1 MAEVSIDKSARE
13 ITIPSDIHELS
24 AYLFAGCSELERV
37 ILPFSL
43 KDFPEGLFQGCS
55 KLKEIPFRAGIT
67 ELPKKVFEGC
77 SSLKSIVIPET
88 VNAIRCRAL
97 ADCTSLETV
106 VLPAKMYA
114 CADDAFDGCTNI
126 KHIRID
132 ENNKLF
138 YINEENG
145 CLYERNV
152 DSEDILKIKIGHFE
166 KSEPGFFK
174 ENVDEEAEPFFT
186 DENIFEEDDTFYSI
200 IEADE
205 KIELDEK
212 IDSEEKVEESKNMA
226 EDEVDEMLADIMGEE
241 KQRNSVISE
250 EVGVSEQESAVLSE
264 MMDVMSDAS
273 KTSNSYVPDDTIAEL
288 AEAHAQ
294 AEKANKYAPKN
305 LNPDELDSRTK
316 RIVESVKKYQIIRN
330 EPTEA
335 SPEDFDLFVIAE
347 KDDFS
352 EKLIACTKKIARI
365 QDLQRIILL
374 SGLPVDN
381 DEFMQFYHSF
391 IRQRNVILACTA
403 EGPASLSDYCK
414 TICLNSR
421 ISLNKEDLNTQH
433 SRMGVKNNE
442 VIKIIIRD
450 VD

>member
-1 MAEVSIDKSARE
+1 MAEITVDKNAKE
-13 ITIPSDIHELS
+13 IKIPSEVTELPP
-24 AYLFAGCSELERV
+24 YCFADCSELEKV

-55 KLKEIPFRAGIT
+55 NLKEIPFRAGIS

-106 VLPAKMYA
+106 VLPSKMYA
-114 CADDAFDGCTNI
+114 CSDDAFDGCTNI

-132 ENNKLF
+132 EGNKLF

-152 DSEDILKIKIGHFE
+152 DGEDILKIKIGHFE
-166 KSEPGFFK
+166 NAQVGFFK
-174 ENVDEEAEPFFT
+174 ENVDEEPEPFFT

-205 KIELDEK
+205 KIE
-212 IDSEEKVEESKNMA
+212 EKVEESKNMV
-226 EDEVDEMLADIMGEE
+226 EENVDEMLADIMGQE
-241 KQRNSVISE
+241 KERNSVISE
-250 EVGVSEQESAVLSE
+250 EVGVSDQESAVLTE

-273 KTSNSYVPDDTIAEL
+273 KPSDSYVPDDDLAAL

-294 AEKANKYAPKN
+294 AEKANKDAPKN

-316 RIVESVKKYQIIRN
+316 RLVESVQKYEIIRN
-330 EPTEA
+330 EAAVTV
-335 SPEDFDLFVIAE
+335 PEDFDLFVISE

-352 EKLIACTKKIARI
+352 EKLISCAKKVARI
-365 QDLQRIILL
+365 QDLQRIILM

-381 DEFMQFYHSF
+381 EEFIQFYHSF
-391 IRQRNVILACTA
+391 IKQRNVILACEA
-403 EGPASLSDYCK
+403 EGPATLSDYCK
-414 TICLNSR
+414 TICIHSR
-421 ISLNKEDLNTQH
+421 ISLNKDELNAQH
-433 SRMGVKNNE
+433 SKMGVKNNE
-442 VIKIIIRD
+442 IIKIIIRD